1 MSLEEGL
8 RSALV
13 ADGTVNG
20 LIAGR
25 IYPEI
30 MPQDVVY
37 PAISYQRISTVRYQ
51 MLEGVD
57 DFTQARLQVDCWSDT
72 YSGVKSLATAVKSA
86 LDGAT
91 GTLGSQAIQHCILES
106 MIDLS
111 QVVGD
116 RVHRRISMDFLVYL
130 NE

>member
-1 MSLEEGL
+1 MSLEQGL
-8 RSALV
+8 HAALV

-20 LIAGR
+20 LVAGR

-37 PAISYQRISTVRYQ
+37 PAISYQRISTTRYQ
-51 MLEGVD
+51 LLEGVD
-57 DFTQARLQVDCWSDT
+57 DFTQARLQVDCWCDS
-72 YSGVKSLATAVKSA
+72 YAQVKTLALAVKSA
-86 LDGAT
+86 LDGVT
-91 GTLGSQAIQHCILES
+91 GTLGAQAIQHCMLES
-106 MIDLS
+106 MVDLS

-116 RVHRRISMDFLVYL
+116 KVHRRISMDFMIYL